1 MTFSPTLKK
10 ERKRSSQ
17 EGVWDGKNEAIARE
31 WLQFSLFHRGWIF
44 IDFGLLF
51 GVVVG
56 AKFATILIFGRP
68 GGQNR
73 VTKERATTATLGGE
87 MRGVGPRLGI

>member
-51 GVVVG
+51 GVVLAV
-56 AKFATILIFGRP
+56 KLVTIRPFARP
-68 GGQNR
+68 GGENG
-73 VTKERATTATLGGE
+73 VPKERSTN
-87 MRGVGPRLGI
+87 I